1 MSYPFVLPSLGEKIE
16 GGDVV
21 AVKVRAGDVVRKDQ
35 AIIEVETG
43 KAVVEVPAPFN
54 GKVMEVNATEGQK
67 IKVGEVI
74 CVLEKEGAAEEPV
87 KPQAKPEIKKEA
99 AEVPAQKKVTE
110 ATAAP
115 VQSADLKMGDAS
127 MASPATRALAREMG
141 VDLSQV
147 GGSGRDGRVTRE
159 DILNFKNAPAASSSP
174 KPLAATGVVLAD
186 DKWGPIEVKPLSS
199 LRRAVAENLSRSWSL
214 IPHVTQFD
222 EADLSTFDAFKL
234 YYADRAKELGIKITI
249 TAVLAKIVSAALQE
263 FPQFNASI
271 DLENDTI
278 IYKKHYHIGIAV
290 DTERGLVV
298 PTIRD
303 ADQKS
308 IVQLSQSL
316 SELAAKAR
324 DRKLAPDD
332 MQGGTFTISN
342 LGGLGTTYFTPIINW
357 PQVAILGL
365 GKSSTRAVQMSGKW
379 EPRSIMPLSLSYDH
393 RLIDGADAARFLRFI
408 AKAIE
413 SPLKWEE

>member
-271 DLENDTI
+271 DDAAQE
-278 IYKKHYHIGIAV
+278 IA
-290 DTERGLVV
+290 R
-298 PTIRD
+298 
-303 ADQKS
+303 
-308 IVQLSQSL
+308 
-316 SELAAKAR
+316 R
-324 DRKLAPDD
+324 DRVA
-332 MQGGTFTISN
+332 QG
-342 LGGLGTTYFTPIINW
+342 
-357 PQVAILGL
+357 
-365 GKSSTRAVQMSGKW
+365 
-379 EPRSIMPLSLSYDH
+379 RSEHGD
-393 RLIDGADAARFLRFI
+393 RDGEGPGDLREHVE
-408 AKAIE
+408 AKG
-413 SPLKWEE
+413 